1 MIATGN
7 HSGFRFA
14 ARSTTL
20 GNVTAIEFWA
30 PSKDGARSLFFLL
43 PFFQK
48 IGYNTNGNPPKY
60 YEIPETT
67 MRILYDSRKLC
78 HKTPFGTLTPVQYC
92 TMTVHVPSAV
102 KTTMVS
108 CIINREDGSHAMNA
122 DLPYKETQG
131 PYDIFQGTFRV
142 EYPGLYFYYFYI
154 SHQSG
159 GFRLFKQ
166 GDQTNME
173 AGDMWQLSC
182 IPADFHT
189 PDWAKGAIIYQVFP
203 DRFNRA
209 GEVDLTGKLEPY
221 TLHKYWHE
229 EIDWKPTPEG
239 IVLNND
245 FYGGNFKG
253 ITEEMDY
260 IASLGTTILY
270 LNPISKSFS
279 NHRYDT
285 GDYKIPDPMLGTIG
299 DFKEMCAAAHK
310 RGIKVILDGVY
321 SHTGSDSLYFNKK
334 GSFPGSGA
342 FQAENSPYRSWYTFY
357 QWPNNYHSWWN
368 FDTLPTINKM
378 DPEFIK
384 YIITDEDSVVAHW
397 LGLGADGFRLDVA
410 DELPDEFLKLL
421 YDRVK
426 QIKPDALVLGEVWE
440 DASNK
445 RAYGRRRTYFTNAE
459 LDSVMNYPY
468 RTAILN
474 FMRGFDSGAKL
485 KETVM
490 SIAENYPPQVV
501 ACNMN
506 LLGTHDTPRI
516 LTALVDDFDG
526 TREEKAKRHLSRNQ
540 LDVACERLLMA
551 SFLQYMLPGCPSL
564 YYGDEAGMEG
574 YKDPFNR
581 RPYPWGREDWDLIS
595 HYRRLG
601 QLRKNC
607 EALRLGDI
615 QFFQAGDK
623 HLGFSRSY
631 AGKTVYVYANRSGD
645 PWEIPS
651 GKILLGYSL
660 QMIAPEHLTL
670 GPRGF
675 CIIEE

>member
-1 MIATGN
+1 
-7 HSGFRFA
+7 
-14 ARSTTL
+14 
-20 GNVTAIEFWA
+20 
-30 PSKDGARSLFFLL
+30 
-43 PFFQK
+43 
-48 IGYNTNGNPPKY
+48 
-60 YEIPETT
+60 
-67 MRILYDSRKLC
+67 MRILYDSQQLK
-78 HKTPFGTLTPVQYC
+78 HKKPFGTLTPNTQC
-92 TMTVHVPSAV
+92 TMTMYVPSTVEA
-102 KTTMVS
+102 TMVS
-108 CIINREDGSHAMNA
+108 CIINRDGGNHAMNA
-122 DLPYKETQG
+122 DLPFKERQG
-131 PYDIFQGTFRV
+131 PYDVFEGSFHIYEV
-142 EYPGLYFYYFYI
+142 GLFFYYFYI
-154 SHQSG
+154 SHRNG

-173 AGDMWQLSC
+173 AGDMWQISC
-182 IPADFHT
+182 VPDNFHT
-189 PDWAKGAIIYQVFP
+189 PDWAKGAVIYQVFP
-203 DRFNRA
+203 DRFNKA
-209 GEVDLTGKLEPY
+209 GSTDLTGKLKPY
-221 TLHKYWHE
+221 TLHKHWHE
-229 EIDWKPTPEG
+229 EVDWRPTPEG

-253 ITEEMDY
+253 ITQEMDY

-285 GDYKIPDPMLGTIG
+285 GDYKVPDPALGTVK
-299 DFKEMCAAAHK
+299 DFQEMCKAAHD

-321 SHTGSDSLYFNKK
+321 SHTGSNSLYFNKD
-334 GSFPGSGA
+334 GA
-342 FQAENSPYRSWYTFY
+342 FDGVGAYQSTSSPYSSWYTFY
-357 QWPNNYHSWWN
+357 NWPNNYHSWWN
-368 FDTLPTINKM
+368 FDTLPTVNKM
-378 DPEFIK
+378 DPAFIE
-384 YIITDEDSVVAHW
+384 YIITGEDSVVAHW
-397 LGLGADGFRLDVA
+397 LKLGADGFRLDVA

-426 QIKPDALVLGEVWE
+426 QLKPDALVLGEVWE

-474 FMRGFDSGAKL
+474 FMRGFDSGIRF

-490 SIAENYPPQVV
+490 SIAENYPPEVV

-526 TREEKAKRHLSRNQ
+526 SREEKAKRHLSRNQ
-540 LDVACERLLMA
+540 REVALERLLMA
-551 SFLQYMLPGCPSL
+551 SFLQYTLPGSPSL
-564 YYGDEAGMEG
+564 YYADEAGMEG

-581 RPYPWGREDWDLIS
+581 RPYPWGREDWELLD
-595 HYRRLG
+595 HFKRLG

-607 EALRLGDI
+607 EAIRLGDI

-623 HLGFSRSY
+623 HLGYTRSY
-631 AGKTVYVYANRSGD
+631 KGKTVKVYANRSGD
-645 PWEIPS
+645 SWEIPK
-651 GKILLGYSL
+651 GNILLGYNL
-660 QMIAPEHLTL
+660 QVIAPTSLTL

-675 CIIEE
+675 CVVEE